1 MINLV
6 ASEIGGGNIQ
16 AFKTMRT
23 LRALRPLRALSRFQG
38 MRVSA
43 ERQTG
48 IPPYKLYYFYLKE
61 RGGEPV
67 SRAHRRHLHVIASIS
82 FSFHFFTFYFWNF
95 IYLLIYLPFSTIV
108 SSSSFFSLF
117 ILFIIC
123 YRLDVWHFCK
133 INCCKML
140 MYAFIVY

>member
-61 RGGEPV
+61 RGGTCLT
-67 SRAHRRHLHVIASIS
+67 STSATLACDSIYFFFSFLHFLFLKLYLFTHLFTFFYHSFIIFIS
-82 FSFHFFTFYFWNF
+82 F
-95 IYLLIYLPFSTIV
+95 
-108 SSSSFFSLF
+108 LF

-123 YRLDVWHFCK
+123 YRLDV
-133 INCCKML
+133 
-140 MYAFIVY
+140 

>member
-1 MINLV
+1 MINLI

-48 IPPYKLYYFYLKE
+48 IPPSQVILFLFKRE
-61 RGGEPV
+61 GGNLSHE
-67 SRAHRRHLHVIASIS
+67 HIGDTLHVLASIS
-82 FSFHFFTFYFWNF
+82 FFILFLHSLFLKILF
-95 IYLLIYLPFSTIV
+95 IYFFYHSLIIYI
-108 SSSSFFSLF
+108 SFLF
-117 ILFIIC
+117 ILF
-123 YRLDVWHFCK
+123 K
-133 INCCKML
+133 ILLQIRCVTFL
-140 MYAFIVY
+140 